1 MLTELQGA
9 ILSEIEH
16 RGSQT
21 AFQVRRSFAESP
33 SLEWRGSA
41 GAVYPAVKR
50 LERDGFIESV
60 AIGDGRA
67 TRRLSVTASGRAAM
81 LAWACDP
88 ARATSSGIDPFR
100 IRAGIWA
107 QLPEKKRREVLVSM
121 RRQIES
127 SIEYLAG
134 FARNRDTIE
143 RVSVELSVYLQR
155 MRLAWLDDALDA
167 DGTRGDRGGKRSS
180 RR

>member
-1 MLTELQGA
+1 MLTELEGA
-9 ILSEIEH
+9 ILSELEH

-50 LERDGFIESV
+50 LERDGYIEGV
-60 AIGDGRA
+60 ATGDGRA
-67 TRRLSVTASGRAAM
+67 TRHLSVTPSGRAAM
-81 LAWACDP
+81 LEWASDT

-107 QLPEKKRREVLVSM
+107 QMPEKRRREVLVAM
-121 RRQIES
+121 RREIES
-127 SIEYLAG
+127 SIEYLSG

-155 MRLAWLDDALDA
+155 TRLAWLDDALA
-167 DGTRGDRGGKRSS
+167 GDERRSDKRSS